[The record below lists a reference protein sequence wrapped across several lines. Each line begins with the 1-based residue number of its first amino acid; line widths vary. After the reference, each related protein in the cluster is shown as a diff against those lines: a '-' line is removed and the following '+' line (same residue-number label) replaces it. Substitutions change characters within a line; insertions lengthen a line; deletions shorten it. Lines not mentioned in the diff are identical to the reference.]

1 MASTFTMY
9 VQLIAVIM
17 CMCTH
22 KVIKSHRSLLMLLRV
37 NVFECC
43 QSSQNNYWCLNIHSV
58 QNYLSESCGLLLAVV
73 LPVSIYEANASKH

>member
-9 VQLIAVIM
+9 VQLIIIAVIM

-37 NVFECC
+37 KVFAIECI
-43 QSSQNNYWCLNIHSV
+43 YPV
-58 QNYLSESCGLLLAVV
+58 KVV
-73 LPVSIYEANASKH
+73 

>member
-37 NVFECC
+37 KVFAIECI
-43 QSSQNNYWCLNIHSV
+43 YPV
-58 QNYLSESCGLLLAVV
+58 KVV
-73 LPVSIYEANASKH
+73 